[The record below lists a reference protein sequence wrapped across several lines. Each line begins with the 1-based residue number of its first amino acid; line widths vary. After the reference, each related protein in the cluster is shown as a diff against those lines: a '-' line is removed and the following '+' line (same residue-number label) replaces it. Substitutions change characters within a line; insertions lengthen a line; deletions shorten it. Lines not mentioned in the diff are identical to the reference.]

1 MKKDFKIGDGAAF
14 VDRQHLGER
23 VDDPLIDRLH
33 WVVDSESDQA
43 LLQGQRLLG
52 KCKNREGGSPASA
65 EPPAPAVHKPVAAL
79 GAPEGGDAAAFL
91 RDCLQ
96 PLWQVQPSTALYER
110 ALKLQTTVSLS
121 FYDSLIVAAAL
132 EAGCQRLLTEDLQ
145 HGQRIEGLWVE
156 DPFRG

>member
-1 MKKDFKIGDGAAF
+1 MPADFLDTNVFVYLFDNRDARKQAIAARLVGDAVAG
-14 VDRQHLGER
+14 
-23 VDDPLIDRLH
+23 
-33 WVVDSESDQA
+33 
-43 LLQGQRLLG
+43 
-52 KCKNREGGSPASA
+52 ASA
-65 EPPAPAVHKPVAAL
+65 CISFQVVQEALQVLTRKLAVPVTPA
-79 GAPEGGDAAAFL
+79 DAAAFL